1 MPHPRISYNLSD
13 QSCETVKSPATINR
27 LVTGLC
33 GLSLMKT
40 EGLLEVHPALNV
52 SQRAHEHLDNLHK
65 SWENN

>member
-1 MPHPRISYNLSD
+1 MCHTPEYHSLSD
-13 QSCETVKSPATINR
+13 QCCENVKSHAAVIY